1 MRISDWSSDVCSSD
15 LGSSTINN
23 GICLRVNEAGRT
35 HPDAPDVLAKWA
47 SIGAPI
53 DAAAFHASYDAVQ
66 ARLGIAQNEP
76 RSGRHNGPHLINGWT
91 SYAATSSNPRDQR
104 AVADWFAKNFGTPN
118 TGNVYGYCGY
128 CNLGWA
134 YVWRIGFAKSI
145 IP

>member
-66 ARLGIAQNEP
+66 ARLGIALIEP
-76 RSGRHNGPHLINGWT
+76 RSGRSEERREGKELVST
-91 SYAATSSNPRDQR
+91 CR
-104 AVADWFAKNFGTPN
+104 ARGAR
-118 TGNVYGYCGY
+118 YH
-128 CNLGWA
+128 
-134 YVWRIGFAKSI
+134 
-145 IP
+145 